1 MRNCKE
7 AGSLRMCREAAKE
20 SDACGGRL
28 GREWMDVKRKETKQ
42 VGSFLR
48 TTVAI
53 ATV

>member
-7 AGSLRMCREAAKE
+7 AGSLRMCREAVKE
-20 SDACGGRL
+20 FDACGGRL
-28 GREWMDVKRKETKQ
+28 GREWMDVEEEEKQTKWQ
-42 VGSFLR
+42 LLR